1 MLWYYIINASPS
13 WCQHALSRCR
23 SLRIKLIFLKKD
35 PSLFKSIKLRF
46 SKPVLPGDTL
56 IIKMW
61 NEGNGQIIFTT
72 SVKSTGAVV
81 INNAVFQMK
90 TGAKM

>member
-1 MLWYYIINASPS
+1 
-13 WCQHALSRCR
+13 
-23 SLRIKLIFLKKD
+23 
-35 PSLFKSIKLRF
+35 
-46 SKPVLPGDTL
+46 
-56 IIKMW
+56 MW